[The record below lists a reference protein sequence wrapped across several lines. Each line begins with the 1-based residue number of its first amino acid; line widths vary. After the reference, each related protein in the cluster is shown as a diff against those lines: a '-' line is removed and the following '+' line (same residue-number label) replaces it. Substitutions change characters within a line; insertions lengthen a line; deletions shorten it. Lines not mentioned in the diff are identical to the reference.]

1 MTAITD
7 FVSYEAKG
15 TVGVITIDSPP
26 VNALSQ
32 KVRAGIQGGIEAA
45 VADNSVNAI
54 VLACAGRTFIAGA
67 DITEFGK
74 PPQEPGLNDVIAT
87 MESST
92 KPVVAAIHGTALGG
106 GLETALGCHYRVA
119 NPGAKVGLPEVKLGI
134 LPGAGGTQRLPRVVG
149 VPMALEMI
157 TSGNPI
163 GAKKALEV
171 GLVDEVVD
179 GDLTEG
185 AIAFAKKI
193 AAEGRPLVKIS
204 EQNDKLEE
212 AKKNPAI
219 FDEFRKKNARK
230 FRGFE
235 APQNCIRAIEGSVNL
250 PFPEGLKRERELFM
264 ELMSGEQAKAQQYFF
279 FSERLANKIPDVP
292 KDTPLIDINTAGIVG
307 AGTMGGGI
315 AMNFL
320 QAGIPV
326 TIVETSQEALDK
338 GISVIKSNYAATVS
352 KGRLTQEAMDKYMSL
367 LTGSTNLDDLKDV
380 DIVIE
385 AIFENM
391 EVKKE
396 IFGKLDKICKQG
408 AILATNTSTLDIDEI
423 GEATSRPEYV
433 IGLHFFS
440 PANVMRLLEEVRT
453 KKTSATVMATC
464 MALAKKI
471 GKVPAMVGVC
481 EGFVGNRMLA
491 KRGEQAAQL
500 ILEGAKIEDVD
511 RVLYEF
517 GFPMGP
523 FAMSD
528 LAGNDVG
535 WRIRQGRGVTSPVAD
550 AICELGRFGQKT
562 GAGYYHYAKGSRTPE
577 PDPIVEDIIVKA
589 ARDAGINRRQVSDEE
604 ILKRCVYP
612 MINEAAKILE
622 EGIATRA
629 SDIDVIWVYGYG
641 WPIYRGGPMRYADHI
656 GLENI
661 YNDLLKFKEEHGDE
675 WTPAPLLEKLVKEGK
690 GFKDL

>member
-1 MTAITD
+1 MTAIND
-7 FVSYEAKG
+7 FVSYEAQG
-15 TVGVITIDSPP
+15 TVGVITVNSPP

-32 KVRAGIQGGIEAA
+32 AVRVGIKGGIEAGM
-45 VADNSVNAI
+45 ADSSVDAL
-54 VLACAGRTFIAGA
+54 VLACDGRTFIAGA
-67 DITEFGK
+67 DIKEFGK
-74 PPQEPGLNDVIAT
+74 PPKEPGLHEVINTIEA
-87 MESST
+87 ST

-119 NPGAKVGLPEVKLGI
+119 NASAKVGLPEVKLGI

-163 GAKKALEV
+163 GAKKAHEV
-171 GLVDEVVD
+171 GLVDEIID

-185 AIAFAKKI
+185 AIAFAKKVV
-193 AAEGRPLVKIS
+193 AEGRPLVKIS
-204 EQNDKLEE
+204 EQSEKIEE
-212 AKKNPAI
+212 AKKNPTL
-219 FDEFRKKNARK
+219 FDDFRKSIARK
-230 FRGFE
+230 ARNFE
-235 APQNCIRAIEGSVNL
+235 APENCIKAVEGAVNL
-250 PFPEGLKRERELFM
+250 PFAEGVKRERELFM
-264 ELMSGEQAKAQQYFF
+264 ELMQGEQAGAQQYFF
-279 FSERLANKIPDVP
+279 FSERPANKIPDVP
-292 KDTPLIDINTAGIVG
+292 KDTPLIDINTAGIIG

-320 QAGIPV
+320 QVGIPV
-326 TIVETSQEALDK
+326 TIVDMSKEAIDNGL
-338 GISVIKSNYAATVS
+338 GIITKNYAATVS
-352 KGRLTQEAMDKYMSL
+352 KGRMKQEDMDKCMSL
-367 LTGSTNLDDLKDV
+367 LTTSTKLEDLANV

-385 AIFENM
+385 AAFENM
-391 EVKKE
+391 DVKKD
-396 IFGKLDKICKQG
+396 IFSKLDAICKDG

-440 PANVMRLLEEVRT
+440 PANVMKLLEEVRT

-464 MALAKKI
+464 MALAKRI

-481 EGFVGNRMLA
+481 DGFVGNRILA
-491 KRGEQAAQL
+491 QRGDQANKL
-500 ILEGAKIEDVD
+500 ILEGAKLEDVD
-511 RVLYEF
+511 RVLFDF
-517 GFPMGP
+517 GMPMGP

-562 GAGYYHYAKGSRTPE
+562 GNGYYHYEKGNRTPQ
-577 PDPIVEDIIVKA
+577 PDPIVEEIIVKA
-589 ARDAGINRRQVSDEE
+589 SRDAGINRRQISDEE
-604 ILKRCVYP
+604 ILKRCIYP
-612 MINEAAKILE
+612 MINEAAKILD

-641 WPIYRGGPMRYADHI
+641 WPVYRGGPMRYADHI
-656 GLENI
+656 GLKNI
-661 YNDLLKFKEEHGDE
+661 YNDMLEFKKEHGDQ
-675 WTPAPLLEKLVKEGK
+675 WTPAPLLEKLAKEGK

>member
-7 FVSYEAKG
+7 FVSYEARG
-15 TVGVITIDSPP
+15 TVGVITVDSPP

-32 KVRAGIQGGIEAA
+32 GVRAGIQGGIKAA
-45 VADNSVNAI
+45 VADDSVNAI

-119 NPGAKVGLPEVKLGI
+119 VPSAKVGLPEVKLGI

-149 VPMALEMI
+149 VQKALEMI

-163 GAKKALEV
+163 GAKEAHKV
-171 GLVDEVVD
+171 GLVDQVVE

-204 EQNDKLEE
+204 EQNDKLAE

-219 FDEFRKKNARK
+219 FDDFRKKNARK

-235 APQNCIRAIEGSVNL
+235 APENCIKAIEGAVNL

-264 ELMSGEQAKAQQYFF
+264 ELMVGEQAKAQQYFF

-338 GISVIKSNYAATVS
+338 GIGIIKSNYAATVS
-352 KGRLTQEAMDKYMSL
+352 KGRLSQEAMDKYMSL
-367 LTGSTNLDDLKDV
+367 LTGSTNLEDLKDV

-391 EVKKE
+391 DVKKE
-396 IFGKLDKICKQG
+396 VFGKLDKICKQG
-408 AILATNTSTLDIDEI
+408 AILATNTSTLDVDEI
-423 GEATSRPEYV
+423 GEATSRPEFV

-453 KKTSATVMATC
+453 KKTSPTVMATC

-481 EGFVGNRMLA
+481 DGFVGNRMLA
-491 KRGEQAAQL
+491 KRGEQASQL
-500 ILEGAKIEDVD
+500 ILEGAKLEDVD
-511 RVLYEF
+511 RVLYDF

-562 GAGYYHYAKGSRTPE
+562 GDGYYHYEKGSRTPQ
-577 PDPIVEDIIVKA
+577 PDPIVEEIIVKA
-589 ARDAGINRRQVSDEE
+589 ARDAGINRREVSDEE
-604 ILKRCVYP
+604 ILKRCIYP

-661 YNDLLKFKEEHGDE
+661 YNDMLKFKAEHGDE

>member
-235 APQNCIRAIEGSVNL
+235 APQNCIRAIEGAVNL

>member
-7 FVSYEAKG
+7 FVSYEAQG
-15 TVGVITIDSPP
+15 SVGVVTVNNPP
-26 VNALSQ
+26 VNALSVG
-32 KVRAGIQGGIEAA
+32 VRAGIKGGVEAA
-45 VADNSVNAI
+45 IADDSVSAV
-54 VLACAGRTFIAGA
+54 VLACEGRTFIAGA

-74 PPQEPGLNDVIAT
+74 PPMEPGLHEVIGVI
-87 MESST
+87 ESSS

-119 NPGAKVGLPEVKLGI
+119 NGTAKVGLPEVKLGL

-149 VPMALEMI
+149 IPMALTMI
-157 TSGNPI
+157 AGGNPI

-171 GLVDEVVD
+171 GLISEIIE

-185 AIAFAKKI
+185 AIAFAKKVV
-193 AAEGRPLVKIS
+193 AEGRPLVKIS
-204 EQNDKLEE
+204 DQNDKLEE
-212 AKKNPAI
+212 AKSNPAI
-219 FDEFRKKNARK
+219 FDDFRKSIARK
-230 FRGFE
+230 SRNFE
-235 APQNCIRAIEGSVNL
+235 APENCIKAVEGSVNL
-250 PFPEGLKRERELFM
+250 PFAEGLKRERELFM
-264 ELMSGEQAKAQQYFF
+264 ELMQGEQSKAQQYFF

-326 TIVETSQEALDK
+326 TIVETTQEALDK
-338 GISVIKSNYAATVS
+338 GIGIIEANYAATVS
-352 KGRLTQEAMDKYMSL
+352 KGRMKQEAMDKCMSL
-367 LTGSTNLDDLKDV
+367 LTGTTSLEDLADV

-391 EVKKE
+391 DVKKE
-396 IFGKLDKICKQG
+396 IFGKLDAICKDG

-423 GEATSRPEYV
+423 GEATKRPEYV

-440 PANVMRLLEEVRT
+440 PANVMKLLEEVRT

-464 MALAKKI
+464 MALAKRI

-481 EGFVGNRMLA
+481 DGFVGNRMLA
-491 KRGEQAAQL
+491 QRGEQANKL
-500 ILEGAKIEDVD
+500 ILEGAKLEDVD
-511 RVLYEF
+511 RVLFDF
-517 GFPMGP
+517 GMPMGP

-562 GAGYYHYAKGSRTPE
+562 GDGYYHYEKGSRTPQ

-589 ARDAGINRRQVSDEE
+589 ARDAGINRREVSDEE
-604 ILKRCVYP
+604 ILKRCIYP

-622 EGIATRA
+622 EGIAARA

-641 WPIYRGGPMRYADHI
+641 WPIYRGGPLRYADHI

-675 WTPAPLLEKLVKEGK
+675 WTPAPLLEKLAKEGK

>member
-235 APQNCIRAIEGSVNL
+235 APQNCIRAIEGAVNL

-511 RVLYEF
+511 RVLYDF

>member
-1 MTAITD
+1 MTAITE
-7 FVSYEAKG
+7 FVSYEARG
-15 TVGVITIDSPP
+15 DVGVITVNNPP

-32 KVRAGIQGGIEAA
+32 GVRAGIQGGIAAA
-45 VADNSVNAI
+45 VADDSVSSI
-54 VLACAGRTFIAGA
+54 VLECAGRTFIAGA

-74 PPQEPGLNDVIAT
+74 PPKEPGLQSVI
-87 MESST
+87 MEIEGAS

-119 NPGAKVGLPEVKLGI
+119 NATAKVGLPEVKLGI

-149 VPMALEMI
+149 IPKALEMI
-157 TSGNPI
+157 TSGNPV
-163 GAKKALEV
+163 GAKKALEM
-171 GLVDEVVD
+171 GLVDQIVD

-185 AIAFAKKI
+185 AIAFARKVV
-193 AAEGRPLVKIS
+193 AEGRPLVKIS
-204 EQNDKLEE
+204 AQDDKLAE

-235 APQNCIRAIEGSVNL
+235 APENCIKAVQASTEL
-250 PFPEGLKRERELFM
+250 PFAEGIKRERELFM
-264 ELMSGEQAKAQQYFF
+264 ELMVGEQAKAQQYFF

-292 KDTPLIDINTAGIVG
+292 KDTPLIDIKTAGIVG

-326 TIVETSQEALDK
+326 TIVETSQEALDRGLEIIRK
-338 GISVIKSNYAATVS
+338 NYAATVS
-352 KGRLTQEAMDKYMSL
+352 KGRLTQDAMDKYMSL
-367 LTGSTNLDDLKDV
+367 LTGSTAMEDLKDV

-385 AIFENM
+385 AVFENM
-391 EVKKE
+391 DVKKE
-396 IFGKLDKICKQG
+396 VFGKLDKICKQG
-408 AILATNTSTLDIDEI
+408 AILATNTSTLDINEI
-423 GEATSRPEYV
+423 GEATSRPDYV

-440 PANVMRLLEEVRT
+440 PANVMKLLEEVRT
-453 KKTSATVMATC
+453 DKTNASVMATC

-471 GKVPAMVGVC
+471 GKVPAMVRVC
-481 EGFVGNRMLA
+481 DGFVGNRILA
-491 KRGEQAAQL
+491 KRGEQANKL
-500 ILEGAKIEDVD
+500 ILEGAKLEDVD
-511 RVLYEF
+511 RVLYDF
-517 GFPMGP
+517 GLPMGP

-535 WRIRQGRGVTSPVAD
+535 WRIRQGKGITSPVAD

-562 GAGYYHYAKGSRTPE
+562 GDGYYHYEPGSRTPQ

-589 ARDAGINRRQVSDEE
+589 ARDAGINRREVSDEE
-604 ILKRCVYP
+604 ILKRCIYP

-622 EGIATRA
+622 EGIAMRA

-656 GLENI
+656 GLKNI
-661 YNDLLKFKEEHGDE
+661 YDDMLKFKAEHGDE
-675 WTPAPLLEKLVKEGK
+675 WTPAPLLEKLAKEGK